1 MPRVLKQ
8 LKEQPDLV
16 DKYVAAF
23 AGEPALKQALAKF
36 FLVLLDKFFVIPAGT
51 CNLQVGF
58 SFVRS
63 HSSGLFEKSN
73 ATIRGVELNPEAGSF

>member
-36 FLVLLDKFFVIPAGT
+36 FFGAFGQVFCNSSWHLQLAGGLLFCEVTQLWLV
-51 CNLQVGF
+51 
-58 SFVRS
+58 
-63 HSSGLFEKSN
+63 
-73 ATIRGVELNPEAGSF
+73 

>member
-16 DKYVAAF
+16 DQYVAAF

-36 FLVLLDKFFVIPAGT
+36 FCSFGQVFCNSSWRLHLAGGLLFCEVTQLWLV
-51 CNLQVGF
+51 
-58 SFVRS
+58 
-63 HSSGLFEKSN
+63 
-73 ATIRGVELNPEAGSF
+73 